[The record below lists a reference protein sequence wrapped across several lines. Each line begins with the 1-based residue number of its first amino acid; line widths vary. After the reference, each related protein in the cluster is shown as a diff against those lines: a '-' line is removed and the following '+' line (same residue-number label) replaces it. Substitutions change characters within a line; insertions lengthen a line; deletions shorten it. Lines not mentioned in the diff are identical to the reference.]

1 MNGYGRTSEVGVI
14 IRRGEQSIGH
24 FQEEGSMMNT
34 VETIATAVEH
44 SPHSFDHIRSITR
57 LKLTDEQFMA
67 MIEKNR
73 GRFKV
78 VHFVKRNDEGKKI
91 LPGRPGVRL
100 RANSV

>member
-73 GRFKV
+73 GGCKV
-78 VHFVKRNDEGKKI
+78 AHVVKRNDEGNKV
-91 LPGRPGVRL
+91 LPRRPAGRLTTTPV
-100 RANSV
+100 